1 MEKFSLVELK
11 NKTLEEAEQLCAEI
25 REYLTE
31 NVVITGGHLASNLGI
46 TEISVAL
53 LRTFSPPYD
62 NIIYDT
68 GHQSYVHKLLTG
80 RKDSFSTLRAYGG
93 LSGFTKRSESIYD
106 PFGAGHCSTSISAA
120 IGMARADAMSG
131 KTKGKSIAVIGDG
144 AFSGGLVYEALNNI
158 KKDDKIIVILNDNEM
173 SISKNV
179 GLMAGYLNKIRAT
192 ENYYNIKH
200 KSEEIISSIPVIGGS
215 SAKAIS
221 KIKNHV
227 KSMVLKNNLFEQLGI
242 YYLGPADGND
252 LKTTEALLREAKRL
266 ECPVLV
272 HLHTKK
278 GKGFLP
284 AENDPSSYHSVKA
297 GSGKNKNSAVLSKS
311 EQISHAPVTFTDN
324 FGRLIVI
331 GAGKNK
337 NITAVTAA
345 MCDGV
350 GLNLF
355 EKRFPKRFF
364 DVGIAEEHGM
374 TFTAGMAAGGALPV
388 FALYST
394 FFQRAYDQLFHD
406 LALQNLPAVIALD
419 RCGLVG
425 EDGPTHHGLF
435 DVAISLPIPNVS
447 VYSPATL
454 RDQVYSFKNAFTQ
467 REETKKDVCIIRYPK
482 GTQDSE
488 TAEIFDTPRDIAVYS
503 EHPFEEVEAVII
515 TYGRVTAEALK
526 AARKCSVKC
535 AVIKVLK
542 LKPFDLKGFYE
553 ILEGFSRLKAL
564 FFLEEGIKN
573 GGFSQFVLSKAS
585 EDGKLFK
592 KLDGSLYSLKT
603 KIKAIDDVFV
613 PQGKVSELLC
623 HCGLDGESVSE
634 SIEKMFE

>member
-1 MEKFSLVELK
+1 MEKL
-11 NKTLEEAEQLCAEI
+11 TLEELKGMPLDKAEKLCGEI

-53 LRTFSPPYD
+53 LRIFSPPED

-80 RKDSFSTLRAYGG
+80 RKESFSTLRTFGG

-120 IGMARADAMSG
+120 IGMARADALAG
-131 KTKGKSIAVIGDG
+131 INGKSIAVIGDG

-158 KKDDKIIVILNDNEM
+158 RKNDKIIIVLNDNEM

-192 ENYYNIKH
+192 DKYYNIKR
-200 KSEEIISSIPVIGGS
+200 KSEEIISSVPIVGGP
-215 SAKAIS
+215 SARAIS
-221 KIKNHV
+221 KVKNGIKTL
-227 KSMVLKNNLFEQLGI
+227 VLKNNLFEQLGI

-266 ECPVLV
+266 NRPVLV

-297 GSGKNKNSAVLSKS
+297 DPGKKNGTT
-311 EQISHAPVTFTDN
+311 EQKEEQKLLKPVTFTEN
-324 FGRLIVI
+324 FGKIVT
-331 GAGKNK
+331 AAASENEK
-337 NITAVTAA
+337 ITAVTAA

-355 EKRFPKRFF
+355 EKKFPHRFF

-394 FFQRAYDQLFHD
+394 FFQRAYDQVFHD
-406 LALQNLPAVIALD
+406 LALQKLKAVIALD
-419 RCGLVG
+419 RSGLVG

-435 DVAISLPIPNVS
+435 DVAISLPIPDVS
-447 VYSPATL
+447 IYSPATL
-454 RDQVYSFKNAFTQ
+454 SDQVYVFKEALICKK
-467 REETKKDVCIIRYPK
+467 EEKESDVCIIRYPK
-482 GTQDSE
+482 GTQDSD
-488 TAEIFDTPRDIAVYS
+488 TAEIFDISKDISVYS
-503 EHPFEEVEAVII
+503 PYPYDEIEAVIV
-515 TYGRVTAEALK
+515 TYGRITAEALK
-526 AARKCSVKC
+526 AVKMCRVKC
-535 AVIKVLK
+535 AVVKVLK
-542 LKPFDLKGFYE
+542 LKPFDTVKFYE
-553 ILEGFSRLKAL
+553 ILEGFSKLKA
-564 FFLEEGIKN
+564 
-573 GGFSQFVLSKAS
+573 V
-585 EDGKLFK
+585 KLG
-592 KLDGSLYSLKT
+592 DN
-603 KIKAIDDVFV
+603 
-613 PQGKVSELLC
+613 
-623 HCGLDGESVSE
+623 
-634 SIEKMFE
+634 

>member
-1 MEKFSLVELK
+1 MEKFSLCDLK
-11 NKTLEEAEQLCAEI
+11 NKTLEEAEQLCGEI
-25 REYLTE
+25 REYLME
-31 NVVITGGHLASNLGI
+31 NVVVTGGHLASNLGI

-53 LRTFSPPYD
+53 LRTFSPPED

-80 RKDSFSTLRAYGG
+80 RKHSFSTLRTYGG

-158 KKDDKIIVILNDNEM
+158 KKDDRIIIILNDNEM

-192 ENYYNIKH
+192 ENYYDIKH
-200 KSEEIISSIPVIGGS
+200 KSEEIISSIPIVGASG
-215 SAKAIS
+215 AKAIS
-221 KIKNHV
+221 KVKNRIKTV
-227 KSMVLKNNLFEQLGI
+227 ILKNNLFEQLGI

-252 LKTTEALLREAKRL
+252 LKTTEALLREAKRIDR
-266 ECPVLV
+266 PVLV

-297 GSGKNKNSAVLSKS
+297 DSGKNKNYCTEVKTARKPS
-311 EQISHAPVTFTDN
+311 VTFTDN
-324 FGRLIVI
+324 FGKIIVA
-331 GAGKNK
+331 GAAKNNK
-337 NITAVTAA
+337 ITAVTAA

-355 EKRFPKRFF
+355 EKKFPKRFF

-394 FFQRAYDQLFHD
+394 FFQRAYDQIFHD
-406 LALQNLPAVIALD
+406 LALQDLKAVIALD

-454 RDQVYSFKNAFTQ
+454 SDQVYSFKNVLKPS
-467 REETKKDVCIIRYPK
+467 EEEKNTYVSIIRYPK
-482 GTQDSE
+482 GTQDSD
-488 TAEIFDTPRDIAVYS
+488 TAEIFNLPQDISLYS
-503 EHPFEEVEAVII
+503 PYPYGEVEAVII
-515 TYGRVTAEALK
+515 TYGRITAEAVK
-526 AARKCSVKC
+526 AVKMCRVKC
-535 AVIKVLK
+535 AVVKVLK
-542 LKPFDLKGFYE
+542 LKPFDFGKLYN
-553 ILEGFSRLKAL
+553 ILEDFSALKAVV
-564 FFLEEGIKN
+564 FLEEGIKN
-573 GGFSQFVLSKAS
+573 GGFSQFVLSKAA
-585 EDGKLFK
+585 EDGKLY
-592 KLDGSLYSLKT
+592 GVRESSYYPIKT
-603 KIKAIDDVFV
+603 NIIAIDDVFV

-623 HCGLDGESVSE
+623 HCGLDSE
-634 SIEKMFE
+634 SILAKIEKML